1 MKRILSRIILAL
13 AYAIR
18 LVSNVLSYLLG
29 PAIFVAIIVLGYYLL
44 NVIMYALTN

>member
-1 MKRILSRIILAL
+1 MKTILSRIILAL

-18 LVSNVLSYLLG
+18 LVSNALSYLIG
-29 PAIFVAIIVLGYYLL
+29 PAIFAIIIIIGYYLL

>member
-1 MKRILSRIILAL
+1 MKKLLSKIILAL

-18 LVSNVLSYLLG
+18 LVSNALSYLTG
-29 PAIFVAIIVLGYYLL
+29 PAIFVAIIIIGYYLL